1 MTSPIS
7 STSSD
12 PFKGKTKQEIRELT
26 GQDEGDFFQ
35 NSIEID
41 FSTGLYGD
49 KNNLI
54 SNHIIKEIQDNQLPF
69 TVRNKQENISVLVAN
84 LFKIH
89 ILNCRPYSRTYM
101 DANEFTEIRSNSYF
115 NIGYQGWANTVR
127 IFEKLGYLTIFPGGY
142 FEVKQ
147 TGYLTKLKISDKFEK
162 LVNKFKLTYQDI
174 LKRTPPITLKD
185 SEDNEIK
192 VINSKT
198 TNPIRKRIERY
209 NNLTLSSDI
218 ELPIDKIEFRKRK
231 STGFANRTYTKHY
244 LDRSYKSGGKYY
256 GPCWQNLSKELRKE
270 IKINGQ
276 ETVEL
281 DFNAMH
287 LHLLYCKVNKKLSD
301 YIPEGKDAY
310 ELPNR
315 NRKIVKTSFICCINN
330 NCNKDNVNKVVG
342 PKVAKKYPEL
352 FVKNTSYRDILDEL
366 GSHHPEVRQFFYA
379 QIGNEVS
386 YMESKVSDY
395 IIGKLTR
402 KNILVLNIHDSFIVS
417 INYKDILL
425 NTMIDAFKYLKYSS
439 IPRVSQ

>member
-1 MTSPIS
+1 MPLLNQQKNSSIS
-7 STSSD
+7 EQNT
-12 PFKGKTKQEIRELT
+12 L
-26 GQDEGDFFQ
+26 DFFQ
-35 NSIEID
+35 DSIEIN
-41 FSTGLYGD
+41 FSTGLFGSKD
-49 KNNLI
+49 KLI
-54 SNHIIKEIQDNQLPF
+54 SNYIIKEIQDKQLPF
-69 TVRNKQENISVLVAN
+69 TVRNKQDNISVLVAN

-89 ILNCRPYSRTYM
+89 ILNWRPYSRTYM
-101 DANEFTEIRSNSYF
+101 DANEFTEIRNKSYF
-115 NIGYQGWANTVR
+115 NIGYKGWANTVR
-127 IFEKLGYLTIFPGGY
+127 IFEKLGYLTIFRGIH
-142 FEVKQ
+142 FEKLDKK
-147 TGYLTKLKISDKFEK
+147 YLTRLKTTDKFKE
-162 LVNKFKLTYQDI
+162 LVNKFSLNYQDI
-174 LKRTPPITLKD
+174 LKQTSPISLKD

-198 TNPIRKRIERY
+198 TNPIRKRIDRY
-209 NNLTLSSDI
+209 NNLILSSDI
-218 ELPIDKIEFRKRK
+218 ELPIDKIEFRKKK

-244 LDRSYKSGGKYY
+244 LNRSYKSGGKYY

-301 YIPEGKDAY
+301 YIPEGIDAY
-310 ELPNR
+310 QLPNR
-315 NRKIVKTSFICCINN
+315 NRKIVKTSFTCCINN
-330 NCNKDNVNKVVG
+330 NCNEDNVNQVVG
-342 PKVAKKYPEL
+342 PEVAKKYPEI

-386 YMESKVSDY
+386 NMESKVSDY

-417 INYKDILL
+417 IAYKDILL
-425 NTMIDAFKYLKYSS
+425 KSMMDGFKYLKYSS

>member
-1 MTSPIS
+1 MSILNQQEYSSIS
-7 STSSD
+7 EQNTFD
-12 PFKGKTKQEIRELT
+12 FY
-26 GQDEGDFFQ
+26 QD
-35 NSIEID
+35 SIEID
-41 FSTGLYGD
+41 FSTGLFGD
-49 KNNLI
+49 KDNLI

-101 DANEFTEIRSNSYF
+101 DSNEFTKIRIKSYF

-142 FEVKQ
+142 FEVQQ
-147 TGYLTKLKISDKFEK
+147 TGYQTKLKISDKFKE

-174 LKRTPPITLKD
+174 LKRTPPISLKD

-209 NNLTLSSDI
+209 NNLILSSDI
-218 ELPIDKIEFRKRK
+218 ELPIDKIDYKRRK

-256 GPCWQNLSKELRKE
+256 SPCWQNLSKELRKE
-270 IKINGQ
+270 IKINCQ

-287 LHLLYCKVNKKLSD
+287 LHLLYCKVNKKLTD
-301 YIPEGKDAY
+301 YIPEDMDAY
-310 ELPNR
+310 QLLNR
-315 NRKIVKTSFICCINN
+315 NRKIVKTSFTCCINN
-330 NCNKDNVNKVVG
+330 NCNKDNVNQVVG
-342 PKVAKKYPEL
+342 PKVARKFPEI
-352 FVKNTSYRDILDEL
+352 FEKNTSYRDIVDEL
-366 GSHHPEVRQFFYA
+366 GSHHPEVSQFFYA

-386 YMESKVSDY
+386 NMESKVSDY

-402 KNILVLNIHDSFIVS
+402 KNILALNIHDSFIVS
-417 INYKDILL
+417 IPYKDILL

>member
-1 MTSPIS
+1 MIDPMLPDS
-7 STSSD
+7 SID
-12 PFKGKTKQEIRELT
+12 FKNMSEQEIRKLT

-35 NSIEID
+35 NSIEIN
-41 FSTGLYGD
+41 FSTGLFGTKD
-49 KNNLI
+49 KLI
-54 SNHIIKEIQDNQLPF
+54 SDYIIKEIQDKQLTF
-69 TVRNKQENISVLVAN
+69 TVRNKHNNISVLVAN

-89 ILNCRPYSRTYM
+89 TLNYRPYSRTYM
-101 DANEFTEIRSNSYF
+101 DANEFTEIRNKSYF

-142 FEVKQ
+142 FEKQ
-147 TGYLTKLKISDKFEK
+147 KKGYLTKLKITDKFKE
-162 LVNKFKLTYQDI
+162 LINKFKLTYQDI
-174 LKRTPPITLKD
+174 LKQTPSISLKD
-185 SEDNEIK
+185 SEYNEIK
-192 VINSKT
+192 VRNSKT
-198 TNPIRKRIERY
+198 INPIRKRIDRY
-209 NNLTLSSDI
+209 NNLILSSDI

-315 NRKIVKTSFICCINN
+315 NRKIVKTSFTCCINN
-330 NCNKDNVNKVVG
+330 NCNKDNVNQVVG
-342 PKVAKKYPEL
+342 PEVAKKYPEI

-366 GSHHPEVRQFFYA
+366 GSYHPEVKQFFYA
-379 QIGNEVS
+379 QIGNEIS
-386 YMESKVSDY
+386 NMESKVSDY

-417 INYKDILL
+417 IPYKDILL